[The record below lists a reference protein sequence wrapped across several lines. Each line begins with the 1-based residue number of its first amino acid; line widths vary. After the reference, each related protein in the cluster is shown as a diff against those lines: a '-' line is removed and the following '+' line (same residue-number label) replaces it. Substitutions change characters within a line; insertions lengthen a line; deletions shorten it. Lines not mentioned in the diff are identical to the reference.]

1 MKQWWVVGMLAC
13 LSSMA
18 QQPPVDA
25 PDPARVFDE
34 RFWEAKRLMAI
45 GEKDLAAQMWVAAAE
60 ADPTHPVPAYERAI
74 QLAEQQRMVDALEQ
88 ADIALQADPTNPW
101 FLRLK
106 AGILRYLARYDQE
119 LPLRTTLVEQEPT
132 NPDALFEVALVHGM
146 MNNYALAN
154 ATAEQVEV
162 MMGGITPFTG
172 EFRAQNYLK
181 DNKLEEAVAV
191 LFELYAA
198 TGDADYLGQI
208 GQAYSQ
214 NNQDKKALKV
224 FEGMLK
230 TYPDDPRVH
239 IELARL
245 YQAKGDVEQA
255 LYHLKQAMA
264 STQLPFEPK
273 SQVLV
278 SFLNEAGKDP
288 RFDAEGLELARLTA
302 QAHPEEASAQ
312 AIWGAFAINSAQ
324 YDEALEAYRRAFAL
338 DPRNEVF
345 LEKLVGLE
353 SLAGN
358 AENMYHLAKLAI
370 EFNPNKPN
378 MYFMAGA
385 ALMDLQRYDSAV
397 IFLREGLDLSGRNRA
412 LKMDF
417 WNLLSAATH
426 ELGLHAESDGYLE
439 MILKEEPGNAL
450 ALNNYAYYLALRKEQ
465 LPRALK
471 MAEEANAKSPGQAGY
486 LDTHAWVLYQMGRYP
501 EALVKMEQA
510 IASSNEDS
518 GELWLHYGLIL
529 RANGLETKAVQALER
544 AEQLGQTIPVP

>member
-1 MKQWWVVGMLAC
+1 MKLWTVVGMLAC

-18 QQPPVDA
+18 QQPPVGA
-25 PDPARVFDE
+25 PDTARGFDA
-34 RFWEAKRLMAI
+34 RFWEAKRLSAI
-45 GEKDLAAQMWVAAAE
+45 GEKELAAEMWVLAAE
-60 ADPTHPVPAYERAI
+60 ADPSHPVPAYERAI
-74 QLAEQQRMVDALEQ
+74 HLTEQQRMVEALEQ
-88 ADIALQADPTNPW
+88 ADIALQADPANAW
-101 FLRLK
+101 YMRLK
-106 AGILRYLARYDQE
+106 AGILRYLGRYPEE
-119 LPLRTTLVEQEPT
+119 LPIREALVDQQPT
-132 NPDALFEVALVHGM
+132 NPDALFEVAMVQGFM
-146 MNNYALAN
+146 RQYEQAN
-154 ATAEQVEV
+154 ATALQVET

-172 EFRAQNYLK
+172 EFRAQNLLK
-181 DNKLEEAVAV
+181 NNQLEEAVAV
-191 LFELYAA
+191 LFELYGA

-208 GQAYSQ
+208 GQAYAQ
-214 NNQDKKALKV
+214 NGQDKKALKV
-224 FEGMLK
+224 FEDMIK

-239 IELARL
+239 TELARL
-245 YQAKGDVEQA
+245 YQAKGDAEQA
-255 LYHLKQAMA
+255 MYHLKQAMA

-312 AIWGAFAINSAQ
+312 AIWGAFAITNAQ
-324 YDEALEAYRRAFAL
+324 YEEALVAYRKAFAL

-353 SLAGN
+353 SLVGTP
-358 AENMYHLAKLAI
+358 ETMYPLARLAI
-370 EFNPNKPN
+370 EFNPNQPT
-378 MYFMAGA
+378 MYYLAGT
-385 ALMDLQRYDSAV
+385 ALYGMSRYDSAL
-397 IFLREGLDLSGRNRA
+397 IYLREGLDIAGRNRA
-412 LKMDF
+412 LKLDF
-417 WNLLSAATH
+417 WNVLSAVTH
-426 ELGLHAESDGYLE
+426 ELGMHAESDAYLE

-486 LDTHAWVLYQMGRYP
+486 LDTHAWVLYQMGKYP

-510 IASSNEDS
+510 IASSAEDS